1 MSRQL
6 HASEVGGER
15 GPELRS
21 APEQSP
27 LEEFL
32 ATAEL
37 AGTRFVAGEGPG
49 PGLRLGLGRGP
60 VPGGG
65 GRTLGL
71 GRGSGAGDPGGVPG
85 PVPGW
90 GSGVRS
96 GAGSG
101 VGWVR
106 DEGPG
111 GGVLSRGWGQ
121 QGRGGA
127 AGASGEGD
135 RQGWGQLALGDR
147 LSLPAERLN
156 IQIVSAQ
163 SRTGLLTAQ
172 EAQRVRQLH
181 EENRQLLR
189 IPRR

>member
-21 APEQSP
+21 AAEQSP

-37 AGTRFVAGEGPG
+37 AGTRFVAGEELDRVLGCGWARRGAQCRAGADP
-49 PGLRLGLGRGP
+49 GLGRGAR
-60 VPGGG
+60 GSRDRLRNGAEG
-65 GRTLGL
+65 AGLGL
-71 GRGSGAGDPGGVPG
+71 VMGSS
-85 PVPGW
+85 GW
-90 GSGVRS
+90 GAE
-96 GAGSG
+96 AGLG
-101 VGWVR
+101 TAGL
-106 DEGPG
+106 G
-111 GGVLSRGWGQ
+111 GY
-121 QGRGGA
+121 
-127 AGASGEGD
+127 
-135 RQGWGQLALGDR
+135 

-172 EAQRVRQLH
+172 EAQRVQQLH
-181 EENRQLLR
+181 QENRHFLR